1 MQYSACPICKSDQQ
15 ELLFDRLDHTH
26 YVTNDRFRVVRCRSC
41 TMVFVNPRPDPAEIK
56 AFYTPEFYDVAVT
69 AEKLLEEKRATLQAR
84 AKMLSTLSPGRLLD
98 IGCQKGEFLF
108 WMKRLGW
115 EVHGIEF
122 SETPPNMFNMP
133 IHFGRVETAT
143 FEPSSFD
150 VVTLWAVLEHVHDPI
165 TALRQVSSFLAP
177 KGRAYVLVPNF
188 RSLPA
193 RFMRH
198 DDVPRH
204 LLMFTPKTLNRAA
217 RLAGLRIRRLV
228 FGDDIF
234 SGSHRGILNFAVKRA
249 LGENYDEILAQNRS
263 VARWPEFTA
272 HLNGRPSR
280 LVEFA
285 DRLDQRITPLMDRV
299 AARLRCSFIMTAE
312 LEAISK

>member
-1 MQYSACPICKSDQQ
+1 MQYIACPICKSEQH

-26 YVTNDRFRVVRCRSC
+26 YVTTDRFRVVRCRRC
-41 TMVFVNPRPDPAEIK
+41 TMVYVNPRPDQSEIK
-56 AFYTPEFYDVAVT
+56 SFYTPDFYDVEVT
-69 AEKLLEEKRATLQAR
+69 VGKLLEEKQTSLEAKAR
-84 AKMLSTLSPGRLLD
+84 MLGALPPGKLLD

-115 EVHGIEF
+115 EVRGIEF

-150 VVTLWAVLEHVHDPI
+150 AVTMWAVLEHVHDPV

-217 RLAGLRIRRLV
+217 QLAGLRIRRLV

-234 SGSHRGILNFAVKRA
+234 SGSHRGLLNFAVKRA
-249 LGENYDEILAQNRS
+249 FGESYDEILAQNRS
-263 VARWPEFTA
+263 VERWPEFTTC
-272 HLNGRPSR
+272 LNGKPSR
-280 LVEFA
+280 LVELA
-285 DRLDQRITPLMDRV
+285 DRLDKRLTPHMDRV
-299 AARLRCSFIMTAE
+299 TARLRCSFIMTAE
-312 LEAISK
+312 LEAASE